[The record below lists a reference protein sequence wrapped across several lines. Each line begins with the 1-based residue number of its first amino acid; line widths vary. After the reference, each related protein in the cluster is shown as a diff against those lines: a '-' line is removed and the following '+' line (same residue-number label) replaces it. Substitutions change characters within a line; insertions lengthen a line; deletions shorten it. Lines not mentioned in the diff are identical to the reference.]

1 MIRGAADKLT
11 EKAIQNAKPGPKA
24 RKLFDG
30 HGLFLYVPPKGA
42 KSWRYAFRHHGKPQ
56 TLTIGTWPET
66 SLAEARAAHA
76 EARGM
81 LSRGVSP
88 AIAKR
93 EAKLAGS
100 AAGAVT
106 FGELAEDYLAR
117 IAVDHAPGTVKA
129 VGATLSNHVLEALG
143 RRPADGIRPR
153 DVVAA
158 LVHLE
163 AEGKF
168 REWKRAAGIIGRT
181 FRYAIAAG
189 RELMD
194 PTVGLRGAVASPK
207 AVPRAAVTDPEGAG
221 KLMLAMD
228 GLKDGPVKEALRM
241 LAYVFTRPG
250 ELCNAEWAEIDLERR
265 IWTIP
270 AGRMKSGKEHLVPL
284 SDQVLAILK
293 DRRARFG
300 DGRFVFPSP
309 RVPGRPVSRASL
321 LMALRSLGYAES
333 AMSLHGFRSTAS
345 TLLNEMGF
353 SPDWIERQLAH
364 EDGRRIRAIYNRA
377 DYMEDRKR
385 MMQTWADRLD
395 GLREEARAGAER

>member
-11 EKAIQNAKPGPKA
+11 EKAIQNSKPGPKA

-30 HGLFLYVPPKGA
+30 HGLFLHVPPKGA
-42 KSWRYAFRHHGKPQ
+42 RSWRYAYRHRGKPQ

-88 AIAKR
+88 AAAKR
-93 EAKLAGS
+93 EAKLAGPAEG
-100 AAGAVT
+100 AAT
-106 FGELAEDYLAR
+106 FGELAEEYLAR
-117 IAVDHAPGTVKA
+117 ISVDHAPGTVRAAK
-129 VGATLSNHVLEALG
+129 ATLANHVLGALG
-143 RRPADGIRPR
+143 SRPAEGVRAR

-158 LVHLE
+158 LAHLD
-163 AEGKF
+163 AAGKF

-181 FRYAIAAG
+181 FRHAMAAG

-194 PTVGLRGAVASPK
+194 PTVGLKGAVASPK
-207 AVPRAAVTDPEGAG
+207 AVPRAAVTDPAGAG
-221 KLMLAMD
+221 RLMLAMD
-228 GLKDGPVKEALRM
+228 GLKDGSVKEALRM

-250 ELCNAEWAEIDLERR
+250 ELCSAEWAEIDLARR

-284 SDQVLAILK
+284 SDQVLAVLE
-293 DRRARFG
+293 DRKKRFG
-300 DGRFVFPSP
+300 NGRFVFPSP
-309 RVPGRPVSRASL
+309 RVPGRPVTRSAL
-321 LMALRSLGYAES
+321 LMALRSLGYSES

-377 DYMEDRKR
+377 DYLEDRKR

-395 GLREEARAGAER
+395 ALREEARAGAEQ